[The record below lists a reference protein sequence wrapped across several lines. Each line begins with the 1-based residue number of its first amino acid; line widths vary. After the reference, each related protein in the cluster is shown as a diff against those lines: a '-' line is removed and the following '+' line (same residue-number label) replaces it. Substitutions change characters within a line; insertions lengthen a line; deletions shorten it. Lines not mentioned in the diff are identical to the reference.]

1 MKMLE
6 KGVTAP
12 IGFCAASAAAGI
24 KYEGRDDMALVVSG
38 VPAKVAGTFTQNEV
52 KAAPVIRDIKL
63 VKEQETARAI
73 VLNSGIANACTG
85 DVGKAANEAMAEAIA
100 KVVNVKSDQVLT
112 ASTGVIGQHLP
123 VDKVEKGALLLKDA
137 LDDTKEAATKA
148 AKAIMTTDTHEKQ
161 CAVEFELD
169 GAIVT
174 IGGMAKGSGM
184 IHPNMAT
191 MLGVIT
197 TDCAISKELLQ
208 EAISADVKESFN
220 MISVDRDTS
229 TNDSLMILAN
239 SLAGNEEI
247 VEKGEAYKTFC
258 EALGCVT
265 KTLAKMM
272 AADGEGATKLLEATV
287 KNAATKEDA
296 VKLSKSIITSNL
308 VKTAIFG
315 SDANWGRVL
324 CAMGYSGAKFNPEAV
339 KLWIES
345 EAGSEVLF
353 EKGLPVEFSEE
364 KAKEILLQ
372 KEVKVIADMNQ
383 GEESA
388 TAWGCDLSYD
398 YVKIN
403 GDYRS

>member
-1 MKMLE
+1 
-6 KGVTAP
+6 
-12 IGFCAASAAAGI
+12 
-24 KYEGRDDMALVVSG
+24 
-38 VPAKVAGTFTQNEV
+38 
-52 KAAPVIRDIKL
+52 
-63 VKEQETARAI
+63 
-73 VLNSGIANACTG
+73 
-85 DVGKAANEAMAEAIA
+85 
-100 KVVNVKSDQVLT
+100 
-112 ASTGVIGQHLP
+112 
-123 VDKVEKGALLLKDA
+123 
-137 LDDTKEAATKA
+137 
-148 AKAIMTTDTHEKQ
+148 MTTDTHEKQ

>member
-1 MKMLE
+1 
-6 KGVTAP
+6 
-12 IGFCAASAAAGI
+12 
-24 KYEGRDDMALVVSG
+24 
-38 VPAKVAGTFTQNEV
+38 
-52 KAAPVIRDIKL
+52 
-63 VKEQETARAI
+63 
-73 VLNSGIANACTG
+73 
-85 DVGKAANEAMAEAIA
+85 
-100 KVVNVKSDQVLT
+100 
-112 ASTGVIGQHLP
+112 
-123 VDKVEKGALLLKDA
+123 
-137 LDDTKEAATKA
+137 
-148 AKAIMTTDTHEKQ
+148 
-161 CAVEFELD
+161 
-169 GAIVT
+169 
-174 IGGMAKGSGM
+174 
-184 IHPNMAT
+184 
-191 MLGVIT
+191 
-197 TDCAISKELLQ
+197 
-208 EAISADVKESFN
+208 